1 MDVSTGALRW
11 SRLATLMAGIGLVVA
26 ACGTGGGTSN
36 GNLAANQ
43 ILRVNINTEPNSL
56 DPGQEQYAYEG
67 AIGATISQALLK
79 VKADL
84 SDVQGGA
91 AESWDTSSDGLT
103 WTFHLRKNAKWSDG
117 KPVKGADFVYA
128 WQRILDPRLAASYA
142 DPFFDGT
149 VAGAADYSNLD
160 VTKPA
165 DVAKIPAFLSG
176 LGLSAPDD
184 NTFVVKLQQP
194 APYFKWI
201 ASLWMSAPVRK
212 DVVDQYGSDKWA
224 SSPTS
229 LITNGQYKV
238 SEMVSKD
245 HITLVPNQYYW
256 GGQPTIK
263 QIINYEIADDNQAYS
278 KYQTGELD
286 VVNIPLADTDL
297 VKNDAKL
304 KQELKVVPQLTV
316 FWMDFNLRKAP
327 FNNKQARL
335 AFSKAIDRTLL
346 VQNVGKGRWSES
358 PTFIPKGMN
367 GYKPDLGSVQKFDAA
382 AAKTMLQGA
391 GVGDPASL
399 TIDFLVRNS
408 TANVQLGQFIQDQL
422 QNNLGVKVKLDVIDS
437 KTVTQRLRKHDYQL
451 YVGGWGADYPD
462 DQDWF
467 DIWMTGS
474 GNVFGGYSNPEYDS
488 TVKKADAER
497 DASKRQALYDKA
509 QKILIE
515 DAGGGFL
522 YQRNYWMLKKPYVQ
536 GLLGTPIDQETIGDQ
551 FWGNVSIAQ
560 H

>member
-1 MDVSTGALRW
+1 MDLSTGKLKW
-11 SRLATLMAGIGLVVA
+11 SRLATLTAGLALVVA
-26 ACGTGGGTSN
+26 ACGTASNN
-36 GNLAANQ
+36 GNSQSLASNQ

-84 SDVQGGA
+84 SDVQGAA
-91 AESWDTSSDGLT
+91 AESWNVSSDGMT
-103 WTFHLRKNAKWSDG
+103 WTFHLRKNGKWNDG
-117 KPVKGADFVYA
+117 KPVTGKDFVYA

-149 VAGAADYSNLD
+149 VAGAQDYANLD
-160 VTKPA
+160 PTKDA
-165 DVAKIPAFLSG
+165 AKIPDFLSK

-184 NTFVVKLQQP
+184 NTFVVKLQNP

-224 SSPTS
+224 TSPTS

-256 GGQPTIK
+256 GGQPTLK
-263 QIINYEIADDNQAYS
+263 QIVNYEIADDNQAYS

-286 VVNIPLADTDL
+286 LDSIPLANTDL

-304 KQELKVVPQLTV
+304 KQELQIVPQLTV
-316 FWMDFNLRKAP
+316 FWMDYNIRKAP
-327 FNNKQARL
+327 FDNKQVRL

-367 GYKPDLGSVQKFDAA
+367 GYKPDLGSIQKFDAT
-382 AAKTMLQGA
+382 AAKTMLTQA
-391 GVGDPASL
+391 AGDPSKI
-399 TIDFLVRNS
+399 TIDFLLRNS
-408 TANVQLGQFIQDQL
+408 TANVQIGQFIQDQL
-422 QNNLGVKVKLDVIDS
+422 QTNLGVKVKLELIDS
-437 KTVTQRLRKHDYQL
+437 KTVTTRLRKHDYQL

-474 GNVFGGYSNPEYDS
+474 GNVFGGYSNPQYDQL
-488 TVKKADAER
+488 VKQADSELN
-497 DASKRQALYDKA
+497 ASKRQSLYDQA

-522 YQRNYWMLKKPYVQ
+522 YQRNYWFLKKPYVK
-536 GLLGTPIDQETIGDQ
+536 GLIGTPIDQENIGDQ